1 MNAKPPSKESGFF
14 SKPCANFKATAMN
27 STEPLHSP
35 ESLHWG
41 DQFLLGYAPIDEVHE
56 EFVDLI
62 GQMQR
67 GPDAALPALLAAF
80 AAHLRRHF
88 EMENE
93 WMVTT
98 EFPPRDCHMD
108 EHAAVM
114 ASVEE
119 VQVLLAQGEVAIC
132 RDLVEQLAQWFPK
145 HADQLDSALA
155 HWMFSRTM
163 GGKPVVLRRG
173 LSLR

>member
-1 MNAKPPSKESGFF
+1 M
-14 SKPCANFKATAMN
+14 AT
-27 STEPLHSP
+27 TEPLDAS
-35 ESLHWG
+35 ESLQWN
-41 DQFLLGYAPIDEVHE
+41 DQFLLGYTPIDEVHQ
-56 EFVDLI
+56 EFVDLT

-67 GPDAALPALLAAF
+67 AEDAALPGLLAEF
-80 AAHLRRHF
+80 AVHLRHHF

-93 WMVTT
+93 WMVSTD
-98 EFPPRDCHMD
+98 FPPRECHMD

-119 VQVLLAQGEVAIC
+119 VQALLAQGDVAIC
-132 RDLVEQLAQWFPK
+132 RDLVAQLAQWFPQ

>member
-1 MNAKPPSKESGFF
+1 MV
-14 SKPCANFKATAMN
+14 
-27 STEPLHSP
+27 STESPHSP

-41 DQFLLGYAPIDEVHE
+41 DQFLLGYTPIDEVHE

-62 GQMQR
+62 GRMQR
-67 GPDAALPALLAAF
+67 GADTALPALLTEF
-80 AAHLRRHF
+80 SVHLKQHF

-93 WMVTT
+93 WMVST
-98 EFPPRDCHMD
+98 EFPPRECHMD

-119 VQVLLAQGEVAIC
+119 VQILLAQGDVEIC

-155 HWMFSRTM
+155 HWMFSKTM
-163 GGKPVVLRRG
+163 GGKPVVLRRR

>member
-1 MNAKPPSKESGFF
+1 MTP
-14 SKPCANFKATAMN
+14 
-27 STEPLHSP
+27 TEPLHSS
-35 ESLHWG
+35 ESLQWG
-41 DQFLLGYAPIDEVHE
+41 DQFLLGYTPIDEVHQ
-56 EFVDLI
+56 EFVDLT

-67 GPDAALPALLAAF
+67 AEDAALPALLAAF
-80 AAHLRRHF
+80 TVHLKQHF
-88 EMENE
+88 GMENE

-108 EHAAVM
+108 EHAAVLE
-114 ASVEE
+114 SVEE
-119 VQVLLAQGEVAIC
+119 VQALLAQGNVAIC
-132 RDLVEQLAQWFPK
+132 RDLVEHLAQWFPR

-155 HWMFSRTM
+155 HWMFSKTM

>member
-1 MNAKPPSKESGFF
+1 MVTTEVQPFSG
-14 SKPCANFKATAMN
+14 
-27 STEPLHSP
+27 PLQ
-35 ESLHWG
+35 WG
-41 DQFLLGYAPIDEVHE
+41 DNFLLGYTPIDEVHH
-56 EFVDLI
+56 EFVDLT

-67 GPDAALPALLAAF
+67 AEDTALPALLDRF
-80 AAHLRRHF
+80 AVHLRHHF
-88 EMENE
+88 ETENE
-93 WMVTT
+93 WMLSTD
-98 EFPPRDCHMD
+98 FPPRQCHMD

-114 ASVEE
+114 QSVEE
-119 VQVLLAQGEVAIC
+119 VQALLASGDVEIC

-155 HWMFSRTM
+155 HWMFSKTM

>member
-1 MNAKPPSKESGFF
+1 M
-14 SKPCANFKATAMN
+14 AT
-27 STEPLHSP
+27 TEPLDSS
-35 ESLHWG
+35 ESLQWS
-41 DQFLLGYAPIDEVHE
+41 DQFLLGYTPIDEVHQ

-67 GPDAALPALLAAF
+67 AADAALPALLAQF
-80 AAHLRRHF
+80 SIHLQYHF

-93 WMVTT
+93 WMVST

-114 ASVEE
+114 QSVGE
-119 VQVLLAQGEVAIC
+119 VQALLAQGNAAIC
-132 RDLVEQLAQWFPK
+132 RDLVAQLAQWFPQ

-155 HWMFSRTM
+155 HWMFSKTM

>member
-1 MNAKPPSKESGFF
+1 MV
-14 SKPCANFKATAMN
+14 T
-27 STEPLHSP
+27 TELLPSP

-41 DQFLLGYAPIDEVHE
+41 DQFLLGYTPIDEVHE

-62 GQMQR
+62 DCMQR
-67 GPDAALPALLAAF
+67 SADIALPALLTEF
-80 AAHLRRHF
+80 AVHLKHHF
-88 EMENE
+88 KMENE
-93 WMVTT
+93 WMVST
-98 EFPPRDCHMD
+98 EFPPRTCHMD

-119 VQVLLAQGEVAIC
+119 VQVLLAQGDVAIC
-132 RDLVEQLAQWFPK
+132 RELVEQLAQWFPK

-155 HWMFSRTM
+155 HWMFSKTM

>member
-1 MNAKPPSKESGFF
+1 MTNPQ
-14 SKPCANFKATAMN
+14 
-27 STEPLHSP
+27 
-35 ESLHWG
+35 SLDADQSLQWH
-41 DQFLLGYAPIDEVHE
+41 DQFLLGYTPIDEVHQ

-67 GPDAALPALLAAF
+67 AEEAALPDLLDRF
-80 AAHLRRHF
+80 AMHLRQHF
-88 EMENE
+88 EMEND

-98 EFPPRDCHMD
+98 EFPPRECHMD

-119 VQVLLAQGEVAIC
+119 VQALLVQGDVAIC
-132 RDLVEQLAQWFPK
+132 HDLVAQLAQWFPQ

>member
-1 MNAKPPSKESGFF
+1 MTP
-14 SKPCANFKATAMN
+14 
-27 STEPLHSP
+27 TEPLDAS
-35 ESLHWG
+35 ESLQWS
-41 DQFLLGYAPIDEVHE
+41 DQFLLGYTPIDEVHQ

-67 GPDAALPALLAAF
+67 AEDAALPALLAEF
-80 AAHLRRHF
+80 AAHLQHHF

-114 ASVEE
+114 QSVEE
-119 VQVLLAQGEVAIC
+119 VQGLLAQGNVAIC
-132 RDLVEQLAQWFPK
+132 GDLVAQLAQWFPQ

-155 HWMFSRTM
+155 HGMCSKTM

>member
-1 MNAKPPSKESGFF
+1 MTHP
-14 SKPCANFKATAMN
+14 
-27 STEPLHSP
+27 EPLDIS

-41 DQFLLGYAPIDEVHE
+41 DQFLLGYTPIDEVHQ

-67 GPDAALPALLAAF
+67 AEDAALPALLAEF
-80 AAHLRRHF
+80 AVHLKQHF

-93 WMVTT
+93 WMVST
-98 EFPPRDCHMD
+98 EFPPRECHMD

-114 ASVEE
+114 ESVED
-119 VQVLLAQGEVAIC
+119 VQALLAQGDVAIC
-132 RDLVEQLAQWFPK
+132 RDLVAQLAQWFPQ

-155 HWMFSRTM
+155 HWMFSKTM